1 MKTRYIARRASRSL
15 RHAKVRTLLTSL
27 AIAVGAF
34 TLTLSIAAGE
44 GAKQYANRVLLAN
57 INPQSL
63 FIAKDEKLFEQ
74 DATSGGAL
82 QEYDPDVAEASTGS
96 GQSYKQL
103 TEDDLQALQARS
115 DLEAVHPVYEFAVT
129 YFTFEGNA
137 KKYQPKMQVYDSGLR
152 DVAAAG
158 NVPALGEELGDSEI
172 LIPEEYAKT
181 LGVDAQ
187 SLVGKKITLTITK
200 STTPTEAEINQALA
214 TQGAAGL
221 KKLTSGETKQLT
233 YTIRGVTK
241 KDPTALNNNPVLK
254 INNNQVKQIYDFT
267 RSGSKGY
274 QKYFAVMARAKAG
287 HNPEDVKKALQEAG
301 YAPRTA
307 RDLQQAIFAV
317 LALMQ
322 GIVVAFSIITV
333 IASVFGVI
341 NTQYISVLERTQQI
355 GLMKALGMRGRDV
368 ARLFRYEAA
377 WIGLLGGAIG
387 AGMAYI
393 AGTLLNP
400 WITEK
405 LELGAGNSILV
416 FEWLPIIGLI
426 IGLMIVAVI
435 AGWLPARKAA
445 KLDPIEALRTE

>member
-1 MKTRYIARRASRSL
+1 MKMRYIVRRAGRSL

-44 GAKQYANRVLLAN
+44 GAKQYTDKVLLSN

-74 DATSGGAL
+74 DATNGGAL
-82 QEYDPDVAEASTGS
+82 QEYDPDVAEMSAGS

-103 TEDDLQALQARS
+103 TQDDLKKLQARD
-115 DLEAVHPVYEFAVT
+115 DLEAVYPVYEFAVT
-129 YFTFEGNA
+129 YFTFEGSS
-137 KKYQPKMQVYDSGLR
+137 KKYQAKVEAYNSGLR
-152 DVAAAG
+152 DAVAAG
-158 NVPALGEELGDSEI
+158 TMPSLGQELGDNDISV
-172 LIPEEYAKT
+172 PEEYAKA

-187 SLVGKKITLTITK
+187 SMVGKEITLTISK
-200 STTPTEAEINQALA
+200 STTPSEAEINQILA
-214 TQGAAGL
+214 TQGPAGL
-221 KKLTSGETKQLT
+221 KKLTSGETKDLT
-233 YTIRGVTK
+233 YTIRAVTK
-241 KDPTALNNNPVLK
+241 KDPTALTNSPVLK
-254 INNNQVKQIYDFT
+254 IANSQVKEIYDFT

-287 HNPEDVKKALQEAG
+287 HSPEDVKKALQEAG

-317 LALMQ
+317 LAILQ

-355 GLMKALGMRGRDV
+355 GLMKALGMRGRDI

-377 WIGLLGGAIG
+377 WIGALGGMIG
-387 AGMAYI
+387 SGLAWGV
-393 AGTLLNP
+393 GTALNP
-400 WITEK
+400 WITQQIS
-405 LELGAGNSILV
+405 LGEGNSILV
-416 FEWLPIIGLI
+416 FQPLPIVLLI

-435 AGWLPARKAA
+435 AGYLPARKAA